1 MSVRAGGVFVRVVVT
16 LVTVALATLF
26 WLLVATLVAVALAT
40 LFLVAT
46 LVAVIPTNIRRS
58 LHHQA

>member
-1 MSVRAGGVFVRVVVT
+1 MVVT